1 MQTTTR
7 KVQTAFRID
16 EGLLMR
22 MKLRAKRS
30 NRSLNSLVEE
40 ALERMCPAKFEWPK
54 VRISDEISP
63 EIMEMRLPE
72 GFSFTEEEIATDNRL
87 AHALG
92 VR

>member
-1 MQTTTR
+1 
-7 KVQTAFRID
+7 
-16 EGLLMR
+16 
-22 MKLRAKRS
+22 
-30 NRSLNSLVEE
+30 
-40 ALERMCPAKFEWPK
+40 MCPAKFEWPK